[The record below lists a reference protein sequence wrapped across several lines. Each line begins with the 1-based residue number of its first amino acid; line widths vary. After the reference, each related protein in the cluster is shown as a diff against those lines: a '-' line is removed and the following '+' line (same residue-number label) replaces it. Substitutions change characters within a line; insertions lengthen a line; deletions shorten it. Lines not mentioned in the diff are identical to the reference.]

1 MREILKKSLNFPD
14 EKMLFERQEVD
25 AANFDG
31 FSIKRL
37 IRTPGRSWEKH
48 LKPISKTS
56 SCQSMHIL
64 YM

>member
-1 MREILKKSLNFPD
+1 
-14 EKMLFERQEVD
+14 MLFERQEVD
-25 AANFDG
+25 VANFDG